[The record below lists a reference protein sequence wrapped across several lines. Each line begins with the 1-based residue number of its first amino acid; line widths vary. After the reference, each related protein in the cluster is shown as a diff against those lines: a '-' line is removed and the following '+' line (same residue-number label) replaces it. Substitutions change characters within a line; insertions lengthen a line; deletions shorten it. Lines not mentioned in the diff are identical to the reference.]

1 MADSTAHLLISGDFN
16 LHVDGPCCIYA
27 NRFNEILESYNLKQ
41 HVTGATHANGH
52 TLDLVIS
59 KKDNPLIT
67 EIKIFD
73 PVISDHCAVHC
84 NLRVQK
90 PHFTKKKVYYRKLRS
105 LDIESFCEDILTSP
119 LLQDQAVELN
129 ALVDQYDNVLRSL
142 LDLYAPLK
150 RRTVT
155 LRPSAP
161 WYKPEVVV
169 QKNIRRRLERKWR
182 STRLLCDREQYVHQC
197 YFVNNLIGSLKS
209 TYYTD
214 IINEH
219 SSDQRILFKTVGKLL
234 QKSTNKR
241 YPPSSDDTALANSF
255 ADFFTSKID
264 KIHHGL
270 VERKIRVASSPL
282 TSRFV
287 VQSLVTLLRLPWRK

>member
-1 MADSTAHLLISGDFN
+1 MADSTGHLLISGDFN
-16 LHVDGPCCIYA
+16 LHIEGPCCIYA
-27 NRFNEILESYNLKQ
+27 NRFSEILESYNLKQ

-142 LDLYAPLK
+142 NLYAPLK

-155 LRPSAP
+155 LRPRAP

-169 QKNIRRRLERKWR
+169 QKNIRRRLERK
-182 STRLLCDREQYVHQC
+182 
-197 YFVNNLIGSLKS
+197 
-209 TYYTD
+209 
-214 IINEH
+214 
-219 SSDQRILFKTVGKLL
+219 
-234 QKSTNKR
+234 
-241 YPPSSDDTALANSF
+241 
-255 ADFFTSKID
+255 
-264 KIHHGL
+264 
-270 VERKIRVASSPL
+270 
-282 TSRFV
+282 
-287 VQSLVTLLRLPWRK
+287 

>member
-1 MADSTAHLLISGDFN
+1 MSLHLMCAISWRILSASGTN
-16 LHVDGPCCIYA
+16 YGWIHWSLTNIWWLQCSIYA
-27 NRFNEILESYNLKQ
+27 NRVNEILESRNLKE

-59 KKDNPLIT
+59 KKDNPFIT

-84 NLRVQK
+84 NLRVQNRTSRGK
-90 PHFTKKKVYYRKLRS
+90 RCTIGICVLWILNP
-105 LDIESFCEDILTSP
+105 FCEDILTSP
-119 LLQDQAVELN
+119 LLQDQAVKLN

-155 LRPSAP
+155 LRPRDP

-197 YFVNNLIGSLKS
+197 YVVNNLIESLKS

-219 SSDQRILFKTVGKLL
+219 SSDQRILF
-234 QKSTNKR
+234 
-241 YPPSSDDTALANSF
+241 
-255 ADFFTSKID
+255 
-264 KIHHGL
+264 
-270 VERKIRVASSPL
+270 
-282 TSRFV
+282 
-287 VQSLVTLLRLPWRK
+287 

>member
-1 MADSTAHLLISGDFN
+1 MAESTGHLLIPGDFS
-16 LHVDGPCCIYA
+16 LHVDDPCSIYA
-27 NRFNEILESYNLKQ
+27 TRFNEILESCILKQ

-73 PVISDHCAVHC
+73 PIISDHCAVHC

-105 LDIESFCEDILTSP
+105 LDIESICEDILTSP

-129 ALVDQYDNVLRSL
+129 ALVDQYDNILRSL

-150 RRTVT
+150 WQRVT

-169 QKNIRRRLERKWR
+169 QKNIRRRLERKWC
-182 STRLLCDREQYVHQC
+182 STRLLSDREQYVHQC
-197 YFVNNLIGSLKS
+197 YVVNNLIESLKL
-209 TYYTD
+209 TYYV
-214 IINEH
+214 
-219 SSDQRILFKTVGKLL
+219 SVKSKL
-234 QKSTNKR
+234 QHA
-241 YPPSSDDTALANSF
+241 PPPG
-255 ADFFTSKID
+255 I
-264 KIHHGL
+264 
-270 VERKIRVASSPL
+270 
-282 TSRFV
+282 
-287 VQSLVTLLRLPWRK
+287 